1 MEALKNSINTFVTG
15 QLVPLGGTVIVL
27 ALVVL
32 GFSLIIGTRQMID
45 WAKNHI
51 FHIIGGTV
59 LIYLGMNIA
68 QSFIE
73 SLGGTF

>member
-1 MEALKNSINTFVTG
+1 MEALKNSINTFVTS

-27 ALVVL
+27 ALVVV
-32 GFSLIIGTRQMID
+32 GFSIVCGTRQMVD

-51 FHIIGGTV
+51 FHIIGGTI
-59 LIYLGMNIA
+59 LIYLATSIA
-68 QSFIE
+68 QSFIT

>member
-1 MEALKNSINTFVTG
+1 MEALKSAINTFTTN

-27 ALVVL
+27 ALVVV
-32 GFSLIIGTRQMID
+32 GFSIICGTRQMVD

-51 FHIIGGTV
+51 FHIIGGSV
-59 LIYLGMNIA
+59 LIYLATSIA
-68 QSFIE
+68 TSFIT